1 MSKPHFELHVRR
13 DGRWRIDAAFDAQ
26 ETAELAARAEISAH
40 GAEEVK
46 VLKYRPFAGFEVEV
60 CVFHRKAADGKDD
73 VVMLG
78 GGADGAPICRHV
90 DDLYKFESRLVAGRL
105 LRLFLDK
112 HRITVSELLHGW
124 SYARRLDEQG
134 GLLRAAIAAVARWQ
148 GDNLGVDGKERA
160 RALNEFVDQVLGS
173 LRAYN
178 AARKNLAPLE
188 WRDLDRCRRRVALDV
203 GDGDG
208 DFFFM
213 AQLTEA
219 LQGANGPLAKLEM
232 LLDPW
237 EEAETDQTA
246 RLLEAFIADAL
257 GGAEVVRELLGPQP
271 NLAAGLATL
280 ADLLFGR
287 AAAGGG
293 APLSPG
299 RPRGGGVAVGGG
311 GPPGRGGVIERIRA
325 SLAGEQPLD
334 RRNPQGD
341 APAIGMLEQ
350 RLLGPDG
357 RMIGGADV
365 AKALTRR
372 AVRHRQS
379 LLRGYGLHDVAD
391 AQARDGAGRSK
402 AGLEKP
408 APDKG
413 APNK

>member
-1 MSKPHFELHVRR
+1 MSKSHYELHVRR

-26 ETAELAARAEISAH
+26 EAAELAARAEISAH

-60 CVFHRKAADGKDD
+60 CVFHRKASDNKDD

-78 GGADGAPICRHV
+78 GGADGAPVCRHV
-90 DDLYKFESRLVAGRL
+90 DDLYKFESRVVAGRL

-124 SYARRLDEQG
+124 GYARRLDEQG
-134 GLLRAAIAAVARWQ
+134 GLLRAAVAAVARWQ
-148 GDNLGVDGKERA
+148 CDNLGVDAKERT
-160 RALNEFVDQVLGS
+160 RALTEYADQILS
-173 LRAYN
+173 RLRAYN
-178 AARKNLAPLE
+178 AVRKNLAPLE
-188 WRDLDRCRRRVALDV
+188 WRDLDRCRRRIALDV
-203 GDGDG
+203 GEGDG

-213 AQLTEA
+213 AQVTEA
-219 LQGANGPLAKLEM
+219 LQGANGALAKLEI

-237 EEAETDQTA
+237 EEAGTDQTA
-246 RLLEAFIADAL
+246 LLLEAFIADAL
-257 GGAEVVRELLGPQP
+257 GGADVVRELLGPQP

-287 AAAGGG
+287 PPALDG
-293 APLSPG
+293 APINPALTRIG
-299 RPRGGGVAVGGG
+299 RMAVE
-311 GPPGRGGVIERIRA
+311 GRAPQCRAMLIERIRS
-325 SLAGEQPLD
+325 SLASEQPLD

-357 RMIGGADV
+357 RMIGGAEV

-391 AQARDGAGRSK
+391 AAGAQSHDMEKGAPGRN
-402 AGLEKP
+402 KP
-408 APDKG
+408 APDK
-413 APNK
+413 

>member
-26 ETAELAARAEISAH
+26 ESAELAARAEISAH

-60 CVFHRKAADGKDD
+60 CVFHRKASDAKDD

-78 GGADGAPICRHV
+78 GGGDGAPICRHV
-90 DDLYKFESRLVAGRL
+90 DDLYKFESRVVAGRL

-148 GDNLGVDGKERA
+148 CDNLGVDAKERT
-160 RALNEFVDQVLGS
+160 RAINEFVEQVLNS
-173 LRAYN
+173 LRIYN
-178 AARKNLAPLE
+178 ASRKNLAALE
-188 WRDLDRCRRRVALDV
+188 WGDLDRCRRRVALEV
-203 GDGDG
+203 GEGDG

-213 AQLTEA
+213 AQVTEA
-219 LQGANGPLAKLEM
+219 LQGANGGLAKLEM

-237 EEAETDQTA
+237 EEAGTDQTA
-246 RLLEAFIADAL
+246 LLLEAFIADAL
-257 GGAEVVRELLGPQP
+257 GGAEVVRELLGAQP

-287 AAAGGG
+287 APALDG
-293 APLSPG
+293 APVSPALTRIG
-299 RPRGGGVAVGGG
+299 RMVVE
-311 GPPGRGGVIERIRA
+311 GRAPQCRAMLIERIRA

-334 RRNPQGD
+334 RRNPRGD

-357 RMIGGADV
+357 RMIGGAEV
-365 AKALTRR
+365 AQALTRR

-391 AQARDGAGRSK
+391 AAGAQSRDGAARSR
-402 AGLEKP
+402 AGQNKP
-408 APDKG
+408 APDK
-413 APNK
+413 

>member
-1 MSKPHFELHVRR
+1 MSKSHYELHVRR

-26 ETAELAARAEISAH
+26 ESAELAARAEISAH

-60 CVFHRKAADGKDD
+60 CVFHRKASDSKDD

-78 GGADGAPICRHV
+78 GGAEGAPICRDV
-90 DDLYKFESRLVAGRL
+90 SDLYKFESRVVAGRL

-134 GLLRAAIAAVARWQ
+134 GLLRAAMAAVARWQ
-148 GDNLGVDGKERA
+148 HDNLGVDAKERT
-160 RALNEFVDQVLGS
+160 RALTEYADQILS
-173 LRAYN
+173 RLRAFN
-178 AARKNLAPLE
+178 VARKNLAPLE

-213 AQLTEA
+213 AQVTES
-219 LQGANGPLAKLEM
+219 LQGANGALAKLEM

-237 EEAETDQTA
+237 EEAGTDQTA
-246 RLLEAFIADAL
+246 LLLEAFIADAL

-287 AAAGGG
+287 PPALDG
-293 APLSPG
+293 APVNPALTRIG
-299 RPRGGGVAVGGG
+299 RMVVE
-311 GPPGRGGVIERIRA
+311 GRAPQCRAMLIERIRS
-325 SLAGEQPLD
+325 SLASDQPLD

-357 RMIGGADV
+357 RMIGGAEV

-391 AQARDGAGRSK
+391 AAGAQSREAEKGGLGRNK
-402 AGLEKP
+402 PPPEK
-408 APDKG
+408 
-413 APNK
+413 

>member
-26 ETAELAARAEISAH
+26 ESAELAARAEISAH

-60 CVFHRKAADGKDD
+60 CVFHRKASDAKDD

-78 GGADGAPICRHV
+78 GGGGDGAPICRQV
-90 DDLYKFESRLVAGRL
+90 EDLYKFESRVVAGRL

-124 SYARRLDEQG
+124 SYARRLEEQG
-134 GLLRAAIAAVARWQ
+134 GLLRAAVAAVARWQ
-148 GDNLGVDGKERA
+148 CDNLGVDAKERT
-160 RALNEFVDQVLGS
+160 RAINEFVEQALGG

-178 AARKNLAPLE
+178 ASRKNLAALE
-188 WRDLDRCRRRVALDV
+188 WRDLDRCRRRVALEV
-203 GDGDG
+203 GEGDG

-213 AQLTEA
+213 AQVTEA
-219 LQGANGPLAKLEM
+219 LQGANGVLAKLEM

-237 EEAETDQTA
+237 EEAGTDQTA
-246 RLLEAFIADAL
+246 LLLEAFIADAL
-257 GGAEVVRELLGPQP
+257 GGAEVVRELLGAQP

-287 AAAGGG
+287 APALDG
-293 APLSPG
+293 APVSPALTRIG
-299 RPRGGGVAVGGG
+299 RMVAE
-311 GPPGRGGVIERIRA
+311 GRAPQCRAMLIERIRA

-391 AQARDGAGRSK
+391 AAGASPREAEKGGLGRNK
-402 AGLEKP
+402 PPPEK
-408 APDKG
+408 
-413 APNK
+413 